1 MTIVLPRAKL
11 EDTNTHASLRGQR
24 QKRQKRFNLGLGLQK
39 AHEFGWA
46 APWPQSWRPRFERF
60 ECFAE
65 STKSFSKTSE
75 EGLADAKSR
84 RTLFID
90 RKRTKSWKDGSYV
103 NSFSNIPLQWSC
115 GLANFKHSVR
125 SLFILVLWCSV
136 FQDPCHHP
144 LDDPRMQC
152 IWIPR
157 GTSVQKPEVQTVENQ
172 LISLWQL
179 LQVDSLTH
187 LVDWYFPMVLKQ
199 EIRLLRGF
207 FGAWQGLRS
216 PKTKLQDFMNFWY
229 LSHRQNRSSP
239 CEFYKFSPF
248 IAYSVLS
255 ISCVPLKVLY
265 SSIFCLCRE
274 SSFISHFPWRGN
286 STTFFLPLPD
296 LLDRGVG
303 GVIVVLGGGV
313 VFIVRCCMGGEGG
326 FIVGRWGVFFF
337 WRYSTVYWRV

>member
-1 MTIVLPRAKL
+1 
-11 EDTNTHASLRGQR
+11 
-24 QKRQKRFNLGLGLQK
+24 
-39 AHEFGWA
+39 
-46 APWPQSWRPRFERF
+46 
-60 ECFAE
+60 
-65 STKSFSKTSE
+65 
-75 EGLADAKSR
+75 
-84 RTLFID
+84 
-90 RKRTKSWKDGSYV
+90 
-103 NSFSNIPLQWSC
+103 
-115 GLANFKHSVR
+115 
-125 SLFILVLWCSV
+125 
-136 FQDPCHHP
+136 
-144 LDDPRMQC
+144 MQC

-286 STTFFLPLPD
+286 STTFFLPLCRTWFAEHVSLLPKSGCVAPD
-296 LLDRGVG
+296 GRTSWRIEKLRRKRYQDSNNATNPWIQWCDQNSECEALPLLFRLFRM
-303 GVIVVLGGGV
+303 ICL
-313 VFIVRCCMGGEGG
+313 FLQCLWLEMP
-326 FIVGRWGVFFF
+326 
-337 WRYSTVYWRV
+337 SKAA